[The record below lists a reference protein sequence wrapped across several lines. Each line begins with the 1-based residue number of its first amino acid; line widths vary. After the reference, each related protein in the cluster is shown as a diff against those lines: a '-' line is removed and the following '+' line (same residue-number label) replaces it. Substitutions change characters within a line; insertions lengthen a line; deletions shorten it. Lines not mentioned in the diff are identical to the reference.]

1 MSMSTDWLPAAYAAL
16 AAFCFLCYVLMDGW
30 DLGVGI
36 LYPLVAR
43 KPERDQMFQSIA
55 PFWDANETWLV
66 FGGMTLL
73 LGFPLAYSLL
83 LTNLYIPVF
92 AMLFALVLRGCS
104 YEFRYQGGALQE
116 AWGYVFA
123 GGSVLAAFA
132 QGYILGRVV
141 VGFDPSPAPTF
152 ALSALRHLFPLVC
165 GVGLVGGYG
174 LLGACWLILKTRDTL
189 QTTAREVG
197 QSTLLLT
204 LVLLIAVS
212 TWTPLVSDHVAK
224 RWFSAHN
231 WPLLA
236 IYVAA
241 SVALAWK
248 LWRSF
253 WQPAD
258 RRPLQWAIAL
268 FVISFSGIAISLYPY
283 IIPYQHTLYEIAND
297 RASLA
302 FGAVGICVVLPV
314 ILLYLVLG
322 YRVFR
327 GKLTPAIVAVSAP
340 ATIAA
345 RKTCGHQVDLHLS

>member
-43 KPERDQMFQSIA
+43 KQERDQMFQSIA

-83 LTNLYIPVF
+83 LTKLYLPVLT
-92 AMLFALVLRGCS
+92 MLFALVLRGCS

-116 AWGYVFA
+116 VWGYVFA

-141 VGFDPSPAPTF
+141 VGFDPSPAPPF
-152 ALSALRHLFPLVC
+152 ALFALRHLFPLVC
-165 GVGLVGGYG
+165 GAGLVGGYG
-174 LLGACWLILKTRDTL
+174 LLGACWLVLKTRDTL

-204 LVLLIAVS
+204 LVLLIVVS
-212 TWTPLVSDHVAK
+212 TCTPLVSDHVAK

-241 SVALAWK
+241 FVALAWK
-248 LWRSF
+248 VWRSL

-283 IIPYQHTLYEIAND
+283 IIPYQHTLYEAAND

-327 GKLTPAIVAVSAP
+327 GKISPAIVAVSAP
-340 ATIAA
+340 AIAA
-345 RKTCGHQVDLHLS
+345 RKTFGHQVDLHLS